1 MHAANAGWVVK
12 TKTAEHYAGAKKGI
26 GGCFGKSATVGDLDE
41 HDLPSER
48 LASRADLAAAGELN
62 SLADVRETEAEEDFE
77 DGRSEQERHSQPF
90 RQRFGV
96 RFSQISD
103 HLPSVTHR
111 LPRFARSSRDKDSA
125 KSSVEASQK
134 KESQG
139 RDLEGT
145 SMAAS
150 HAQSTSG
157 QPEAAPVQPQA
168 GQPAAASGQ
177 PESRQ
182 SADPQVSNSSQAP
195 QAPCH
200 VYPGQLSSS
209 PILPGSGQP
218 AAGPAQSEGG
228 QAVSEPPRLDNF
240 QSGQRAAAPGHQ
252 ASASGQGSPGQ
263 VPTNPA
269 EAAEQLI
276 EGHHNYGAGQPA
288 AMHQDI
294 SPKQL
299 VLSAILPKTTQ
310 LPSQAAPCVV
320 TAAQ

>member
-1 MHAANAGWVVK
+1 M
-12 TKTAEHYAGAKKGI
+12 
-26 GGCFGKSATVGDLDE
+26 GDLDV

-62 SLADVRETEAEEDFE
+62 SLADVRETEAEEDDE

-125 KSSVEASQK
+125 KSSVEGSQK
-134 KESQG
+134 KESTG
-139 RDLEGT
+139 RDLEGA
-145 SMAAS
+145 SMTAS
-150 HAQSTSG
+150 LAQSTSG
-157 QPEAAPVQPQA
+157 QPATAQVQPQA
-168 GQPAAASGQ
+168 GQPAAASAQ

-182 SADPQVSNSSQAP
+182 SAGPQDSNSPQAP
-195 QAPCH
+195 QAPSH
-200 VYPGQLSSS
+200 VPPGQLSSS
-209 PILPGSGQP
+209 PILSGSGQP

-228 QAVSEPPRLDNF
+228 HALCEPPRLDHF
-240 QSGQRAAAPGHQ
+240 QSGQRAAAPGQQ
-252 ASASGQGSPGQ
+252 ASASGQGSPEQSPAGL
-263 VPTNPA
+263 A
-269 EAAEQLI
+269 EAAEQLT
-276 EGHHNYGAGQPA
+276 EGQGSFGAGQPA
-288 AMHQDI
+288 AMRQDV

-299 VLSAILPKTTQ
+299 VQSAILPKTTQ
-310 LPSQAAPCVV
+310 PPSQVAPSVV